1 LDAIGYSP
9 HCFSGND
16 ELLFALAMKNPSCN
30 WETTDHNENA
40 RLIFSQI
47 VLAALNGL
55 EVTSLNTTA
64 QHRRELKSIRKQP

>member
-1 LDAIGYSP
+1 
-9 HCFSGND
+9 
-16 ELLFALAMKNPSCN
+16 MKNPSCN